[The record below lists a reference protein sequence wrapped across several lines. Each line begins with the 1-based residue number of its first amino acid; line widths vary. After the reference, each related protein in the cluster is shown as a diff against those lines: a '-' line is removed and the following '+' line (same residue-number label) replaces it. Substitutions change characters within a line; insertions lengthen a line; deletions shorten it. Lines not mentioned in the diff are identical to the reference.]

1 VSTQEVR
8 AIFEAYWGA
17 ISAGKLDNL
26 EQFFTEDAVF
36 EDTTLGHVWRG
47 RDEIVGILRKFFSA
61 MPPRLE
67 IEFFTG
73 AGDGFGIGWVNT
85 AVHVSDMRE
94 RRGVLLSMCR

>member
-1 VSTQEVR
+1 LSTQEVR

-17 ISAGKLDNL
+17 ISAGRLDNL

-36 EDTTLGHVWRG
+36 EDTTLGHIWRG

-61 MPPRLE
+61 MPTRLE

-73 AGDGFGIGWVNT
+73 AGRRIRNRLGQHRGPC
-85 AVHVSDMRE
+85 E
-94 RRGVLLSMCR
+94 RHARISASNG

>member
-1 VSTQEVR
+1 MSTQEVR

-47 RDEIVGILRKFFSA
+47 RDEIVDILRKFFSA
-61 MPPRLE
+61 MPTRLKIDSSRARETDSESAGSIPR
-67 IEFFTG
+67 
-73 AGDGFGIGWVNT
+73 
-85 AVHVSDMRE
+85 
-94 RRGVLLSMCR
+94 SM

>member
-1 VSTQEVR
+1 MSTQEIR

-26 EQFFTEDAVF
+26 EEFFTEDAVI

-61 MPPRLE
+61 
-67 IEFFTG
+67 IESS
-73 AGDGFGIGWVNT
+73 AFGSSVRIV
-85 AVHVSDMRE
+85 
-94 RRGVLLSMCR
+94 RRYS